1 MAAILEAKW
10 PWPGKFAFHFHGI
23 PEERGAMGYLN
34 VTNPPVNAVDGKD
47 VATTKSINM
56 VDWQVNMT
64 KTLQKANPNGTVTT
78 SVVHPGLDNH
88 GMTMETEHT
97 PERSSNNTKT
107 NEVLIVKG
115 AAYTW
120 R

>member
-1 MAAILEAKW
+1 
-10 PWPGKFAFHFHGI
+10 
-23 PEERGAMGYLN
+23 
-34 VTNPPVNAVDGKD
+34 
-47 VATTKSINM
+47 M

-88 GMTMETEHT
+88 GMTMEMEHT

-115 AAYTW
+115 
-120 R
+120 